1 MRSLYRPGTSVLHR
15 LNAGF
20 KLIALA
26 VAVTL
31 ITVFDRTPI
40 SIAIATLLV
49 LVLYFTSEVKPRELL
64 RQLWSMKFLIL
75 IIVIPQLYFAGL
87 EKGLANTS
95 VVFLVILL
103 ASLVSRTT
111 KTSELVDVIHR
122 ITKSDNFALLIAL
135 SLNAI
140 PQVEATAKAIVEAG
154 KARGVR
160 ISAYRQL
167 ISLFVVSLRSAD
179 QYAEAL
185 AARGVRV

>member
-1 MRSLYRPGTSVLHR
+1 MRSLYRPGGSVLHR

-31 ITVFDRTPI
+31 ITVLERTPI
-40 SIAIATLLV
+40 SIAIEALLV
-49 LVLYFTSEVKPRELL
+49 LVLYFVSEVKPRELL
-64 RQLWSMKFLIL
+64 AQLWSMKFLIL
-75 IIVIPQLYFAGL
+75 IIMIPQLYFAGL

-167 ISLFVVSLRSAD
+167 ISLFAISLRSAD